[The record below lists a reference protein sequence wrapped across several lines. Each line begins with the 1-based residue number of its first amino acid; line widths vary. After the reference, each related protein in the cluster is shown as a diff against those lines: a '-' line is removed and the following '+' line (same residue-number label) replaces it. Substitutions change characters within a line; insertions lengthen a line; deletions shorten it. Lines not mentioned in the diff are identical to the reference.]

1 MTTTLQHELV
11 YDARMG
17 EVSAMLADPGF
28 REQVADAQG
37 ALRRRVTIGG
47 APREVRIDRV
57 QSTVGV
63 PSFAKRIVTGDL
75 TVHQSEVWSS
85 DTVAVVD
92 ITVPG
97 GLATLRGNISLS
109 ESDGRTTESVRLN
122 IKVPVPLVGAK
133 LEEYVEELMLKAF
146 DLEQAVGAAYLSR

>member
-28 REQVADAQG
+28 RERVADAQG

-63 PSFAKRIVTGDL
+63 PSFAKR
-75 TVHQSEVWSS
+75 
-85 DTVAVVD
+85 
-92 ITVPG
+92 
-97 GLATLRGNISLS
+97 
-109 ESDGRTTESVRLN
+109 
-122 IKVPVPLVGAK
+122 
-133 LEEYVEELMLKAF
+133 
-146 DLEQAVGAAYLSR
+146 